1 MGIDYDGGMIVGAGG
16 DVIPAPDDKDLYDW
30 LVEDHEMDSMN
41 GHFDCG
47 NEDRVFGYA
56 VPDIPVDEI
65 DGEWLDDVKKK
76 AAKFEEITGIKAE
89 LIGMQDI
96 W

>member
-16 DVIPAPDDKDLYDW
+16 DEIPVPDDKDLYDW

-41 GHFDCG
+41 GHYDC
-47 NEDRVFGYA
+47 DDDYRVFGYE
-56 VPDIPVDEI
+56 VPDVPVDEI

-76 AAKFEEITGIKAE
+76 AAQFEKITGVKAE
-89 LIGMQDI
+89 LIGTQNI